1 MLYIL
6 KERIYHYENN
16 GNEQVVYDKPQKS
29 YVVTLLLSY
38 FLGFLGAHRFYTG
51 YIGIGIVQLL
61 TLGGCG
67 IWTLID
73 YIMLVANKFN
83 DRDGRPLENYN
94 KALAIGSLI
103 LVVCVPILYGILLSI
118 AA

>member
-1 MLYIL
+1 M
-6 KERIYHYENN
+6 ENN
-16 GNEQVVYDKPQKS
+16 GVEQTVYDKPQKS
-29 YVVTLLLSY
+29 YVVTLLLSF

-61 TLGGCG
+61 TCGGCG
-67 IWTLID
+67 IWAFID

-83 DRDGRPLENYN
+83 DNEGRPLAEYN
-94 KALAIGSLI
+94 KNLAIGSLI
-103 LVVCVPILYGILLSI
+103 VVIIVPLLYAFLLAI